1 MTKIYV
7 GNLPFSATESEVRDL
22 FAQHGTVD
30 SVALPTDRETG
41 RPRGFGF
48 VEMPQADA
56 QKAMQALNGFNMG
69 GRPLR
74 VNEAQDRPRTGGG
87 GRPGGGGG
95 GRAGPG
101 CCGRAP
107 RGRAERIA
115 WPAPLPPRGGG
126 AGGEGHERRGH
137 GATPSPAP
145 LSRRGR
151 GAESRAAGNGI
162 RGRSARA
169 RPRCDLEAH
178 RAERAVPDVDRV
190 QGLAGRAL
198 RPPLRTPGRPDEAAD
213 KIARPPRQ
221 GGR

>member
-87 GRPGGGGG
+87 RPGGGGG
-95 GRAGPG
+95 
-101 CCGRAP
+101 
-107 RGRAERIA
+107 
-115 WPAPLPPRGGG
+115 RGGF
-126 AGGEGHERRGH
+126 GGGGGGYGGGGGGGGYGGGGGGGQRRW
-137 GATPSPAP
+137 
-145 LSRRGR
+145 
-151 GAESRAAGNGI
+151 
-162 RGRSARA
+162 
-169 RPRCDLEAH
+169 
-178 RAERAVPDVDRV
+178 
-190 QGLAGRAL
+190 
-198 RPPLRTPGRPDEAAD
+198 
-213 KIARPPRQ
+213 
-221 GGR
+221 